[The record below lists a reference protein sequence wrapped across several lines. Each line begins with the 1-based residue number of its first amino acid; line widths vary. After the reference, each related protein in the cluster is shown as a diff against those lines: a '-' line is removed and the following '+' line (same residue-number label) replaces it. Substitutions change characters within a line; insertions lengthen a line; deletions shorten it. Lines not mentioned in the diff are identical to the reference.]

1 MLCSCGNSICFAI
14 YKVVSACKQSWLSMI
29 LVIKFKFNVS
39 SLSLRCTILVNCFDS
54 LNLNVISFFSLSTT
68 PPASS
73 LFYLAMSGLEN
84 QFFYRHLETCLVL
97 LSVSWAFAIAWIRS
111 LHSSFLQIVNL

>member
-1 MLCSCGNSICFAI
+1 
-14 YKVVSACKQSWLSMI
+14 MI

-54 LNLNVISFFSLSTT
+54 LNLNLITFFSLSTT
-68 PPASS
+68 PPTPS

-84 QFFYRHLETCLVL
+84 QFFTAILKPVLFYLVL
-97 LSVSWAFAIAWIRS
+97 AGL
-111 LHSSFLQIVNL
+111 LQ